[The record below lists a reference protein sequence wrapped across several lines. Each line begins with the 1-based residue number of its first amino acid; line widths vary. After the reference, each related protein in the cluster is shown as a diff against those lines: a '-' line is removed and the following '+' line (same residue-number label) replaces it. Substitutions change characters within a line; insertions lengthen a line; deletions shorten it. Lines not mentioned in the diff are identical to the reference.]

1 MVATAT
7 AARVKGADATI
18 WTNRMVGLGDRGHA
32 PGRLALHGAPV
43 SDSESIAALREA
55 LDCGVNFIDTEL
67 TPKWSGHTLRG

>member
-1 MVATAT
+1 
-7 AARVKGADATI
+7 
-18 WTNRMVGLGDRGHA
+18 MVGLGDRGRH
-32 PGRLALHGAPV
+32 LADWLCMGAPV

>member
-7 AARVKGADATI
+7 AARVNGADATI
-18 WTNRMVGLGDRGHA
+18 WTNRMVGLGDRGRH
-32 PGRLALHGAPV
+32 LADWLCMGPP
-43 SDSESIAALREA
+43 STIRPIASLREA

>member
-1 MVATAT
+1 MVATAS

-32 PGRLALHGAPV
+32 LADWLCMGAPV

-55 LDCGVNFIDTEL
+55 LDCGVNSS
-67 TPKWSGHTLRG
+67 TPN